1 MKHGATL
8 ECKWL
13 TTDEADGQ
21 SKEERWKCGGRWG
34 DWHDRHSNVLTS
46 VHLAREEGRGPYLDG
61 GGREWQRRE
70 INLRFV
76 LINLPKLALFRGEE
90 GGPDEQ
96 TQAGAP
102 PGFLGKVATP
112 GVQEHGEGEEWKRKK
127 TQARLGRV
135 LSQLPLSVCS
145 AFAQR
150 KSKIPRVQELSFSAK
165 KTKSRKKTTFYF
177 ARS

>member
-1 MKHGATL
+1 M
-8 ECKWL
+8 
-13 TTDEADGQ
+13 
-21 SKEERWKCGGRWG
+21 RGRWG
-34 DWHDRHSNVLTS
+34 DWDDRHSNVLTS

-61 GGREWQRRE
+61 SGREWQGRE

-102 PGFLGKVATP
+102 PGFSGKLPRRECGSTERERN
-112 GVQEHGEGEEWKRKK
+112 GREK

-135 LSQLPLSVCS
+135 L
-145 AFAQR
+145 
-150 KSKIPRVQELSFSAK
+150 
-165 KTKSRKKTTFYF
+165 
-177 ARS
+177 

>member
-1 MKHGATL
+1 MPVANNAWSGWAVEGGTL
-8 ECKWL
+8 EV
-13 TTDEADGQ
+13 
-21 SKEERWKCGGRWG
+21 RGRWG
-34 DWHDRHSNVLTS
+34 DWDDRHSNVLTS
-46 VHLAREEGRGPYLDG
+46 VHLAREEGGPNLDE

-76 LINLPKLALFRGEE
+76 LINWPKLALFGGRRGA
-90 GGPDEQ
+90 Q
-96 TQAGAP
+96 TSRHRLELRQ
-102 PGFLGKVATP
+102 GFSGKLP
-112 GVQEHGEGEEWKRKK
+112 RRECGSMERERNGREK

-165 KTKSRKKTTFYF
+165 KLNLKRNCIIFRRNLGHTL
-177 ARS
+177 